1 MKTLLVILL
10 IMFSTLASA
19 SVSLQD
25 CLDDASLQG
34 DSKTPLQPLPE
45 CAVLIKAEPSH
56 INFTSG
62 DGKWKAFGTHQMM
75 YLDNLDAEGNL
86 VERFLLAGSETEL
99 VSIKKIFIDTVY
111 KKLFVTQLKNDQYE
125 LLVYNLLFIGNV
137 SPKKVMRSSE
147 FNNVTSVKMEN
158 ATQIEVI
165 NTSGSFLVNA
175 DGESREELSTQKAI
189 VFSNK
194 YIFKN

>member
-1 MKTLLVILL
+1 MKTLLIILL
-10 IMFSTLASA
+10 MMLSTLAPA
-19 SVSLQD
+19 AVSLQD
-25 CLDDASLQG
+25 CLDDASLQA
-34 DSKTPLQPLPE
+34 DNKTPLQPLAE
-45 CAVLIKAEPSH
+45 CADLIKAEPSH
-56 INFTSG
+56 INFSSE

-111 KKLFVTQLKNDQYE
+111 KKLFVTQLKDDQHE

-147 FNNVTSVKMEN
+147 FNNVISVKMEN

-165 NTSGSFLVNA
+165 NSSGPFLINA
-175 DGESREELSTQKAI
+175 DGESREELSTKKALVI
-189 VFSNK
+189 SPK
-194 YIFKN
+194 